1 MIKYTIIALSV
12 VATIIAQISL
22 KKGMLVYGKVTSVGN
37 IRWGDIFGNVYIWFG
52 GVSYIAAFT
61 LYLALLSRYELSR
74 IYPVT
79 TSLAFVMVVLISDNI
94 FQEAMSWDKIMGIG
108 FILLGITFLTQRM

>member
-1 MIKYTIIALSV
+1 MIKYIIIILSV
-12 VATIIAQISL
+12 LATIIAQISL
-22 KKGMLVYGKVTSVGN
+22 KKGMLVYGQVTSIGA
-37 IRWGDIFGNVYIWFG
+37 IRWGDIFGNIYIWIG
-52 GVSYIAAFT
+52 GASYVAAFA

-79 TSLAFVMVVLISDNI
+79 TTLAFVMVVLISDNL
-94 FQEAMSWDKIMGIG
+94 FREAMTWDKILGIG